1 LNRKTIGGTLA
12 AALAVG
18 AFAYSSGFLGA
29 RAEAQPR
36 VDAARVAQTKKV
48 KDVLAQE
55 MPESANRLLLSFS
68 GDGYQHCAYRT
79 RYDGASYLG
88 DTAVGDRTL
97 VADFENAGGWAP
109 QQLGA
114 VKDGNGWHYSLSV
127 AGGYPADRLQDIDP
141 VSLQIA
147 LSRCVARARQA
158 SPDNAPALA
167 SRIQAEN

>member
-1 LNRKTIGGTLA
+1 MVA
-12 AALAVG
+12 VAALG
-18 AFAYSSGFLGA
+18 TFTDSSGFLGMRPEKPQA
-29 RAEAQPR
+29 
-36 VDAARVAQTKKV
+36 DAARAAQTKRV

-68 GDGYQHCAYRT
+68 GDGFQHCAYRT
-79 RYDGASYLG
+79 SYDGASYLG
-88 DTAVGDRTL
+88 GTAAGDCTL

-114 VKDGNGWHYSLSV
+114 VKDADGWHYSLSV
-127 AGGYPADRLQDIDP
+127 AGGYPPDRLQEIDP

-158 SPDNAPALA
+158 PPDNAPALA
-167 SRIQAEN
+167 SRITTEN